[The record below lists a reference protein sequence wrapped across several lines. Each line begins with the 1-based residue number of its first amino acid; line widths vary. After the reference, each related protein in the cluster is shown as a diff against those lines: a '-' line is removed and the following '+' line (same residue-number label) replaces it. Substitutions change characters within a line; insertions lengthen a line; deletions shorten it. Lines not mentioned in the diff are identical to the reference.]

1 MISEKEQFLNSWDRE
16 FQTTLKV
23 IKAYPMDREN
33 YKPHEKSKSAKD
45 LAWTFTSEEM
55 MMIPGII
62 AGNIDFTK
70 TPAAPANIKDI
81 LSLYEKTHKDMI
93 QKIKSTPDTEW
104 DKKMKFMV
112 GPNKFMDIRKMD
124 ILWMLMMDQIH
135 HRGQLTVYIRLAGGK
150 IPSVYGPTADETW
163 NITVQPQI
171 AMT

>member
-1 MISEKEQFLNSWDRE
+1 
-16 FQTTLKV
+16 
-23 IKAYPMDREN
+23 
-33 YKPHEKSKSAKD
+33 
-45 LAWTFTSEEM
+45 
-55 MMIPGII
+55 MIPGII

-70 TPAAPANIKDI
+70 TPTTPANIKDI
-81 LSLYEKTHKDMI
+81 LSLYEKTHKDMT